1 MLCKKGL
8 NNMEK
13 KKIAKL
19 FRSKRNSTRKQKP
32 YDWISIY
39 VNIILCGIT
48 MSLLSLSLL
57 GLLIAK

>member
-13 KKIAKL
+13 KEIAKL

-32 YDWISIY
+32 YDWIRIY